1 MSRHLHVF
9 LLAFTLLAMPAARA
23 DSSLEVRAKELR
35 RDLATQG
42 PVQDRRTLA
51 ERQLLTSLERRAD
64 LSRAREDARR
74 LANSEPVDATP
85 PPKGLLAI
93 DALRRDLQQ
102 MDDALAG
109 GRTRLALLRAERIA
123 AAGQLEA
130 SAAKLRRLQEE
141 GASSDALELARLE
154 AQLAESTV
162 AEMDLIAEVVGL
174 QERHAQSQRRAAAR
188 RLSLVDANAPVSG
201 AERAALARDI
211 DARQANL
218 LLRLAEASRRRDA
231 ARAAA
236 RAAPGDEVAG
246 EALANLDIDMELTRE
261 ALADLVIEREAWAL
275 VLRFRSQ
282 GDVGAL
288 ADARERGPA
297 LHERLE
303 RRREF
308 LAALDEQLFARIA
321 GLQAA
326 STIALSPSAA
336 KARQALQEVLE
347 QRLRRVQSAQQEERR
362 MSALLQRLREDFD
375 ERASTAGPRERV
387 AIAWAALQSR
397 LLRAWN
403 LELFSVDDEI
413 EVEGRKTQVP
423 RAITLGKL
431 VQAPL
436 LLLSGSMLVWWLTG
450 WGARWLQR
458 YRGLDEARVRLTRRW
473 VAIVLLA
480 ICGIASLVLAGI
492 PLAAFAFVGGA
503 VAIGAGIGTQALF
516 KNLLSGVLVLVER
529 PFRLGDVIEVEGLR
543 GTVVDI
549 DLRASVLRDD
559 EGAETLVP
567 NATLVDQ
574 KVRNMTSRSR
584 RAKQSLAVEVTAG
597 ASPREVMEAMRGA
610 AARHGQ
616 LLDAPAPEVLLDD
629 CDDGAL
635 RFALHYWLE
644 LKPGVER
651 KRIASDLRL
660 MVLGA
665 FEEAGIALAP
675 RKAA

>member
-1 MSRHLHVF
+1 MNAPFRAC
-9 LLAFTLLAMPAARA
+9 LLALLLASAQAACA
-23 DSSLEVRAKELR
+23 ESSLEARARELR
-35 RDLATQG
+35 RELAQAPG
-42 PVQDRRTLA
+42 QDRRALT
-51 ERQLLTSLERRAD
+51 ERQLLTSLERRED

-74 LANSEPVDATP
+74 LANTAPLGAVP
-85 PPKGLLAI
+85 PPKGLLAV
-93 DALRRDLQQ
+93 DALRRELQQ
-102 MDDALAG
+102 MDQALAS

-130 SAAKLRRLQEE
+130 SAAKLRRLQEQ
-141 GASSDALELARLE
+141 AAPSDALDLARLE

-174 QERHAQSQRRAAAR
+174 QERRAQAVRAAAAR
-188 RLSLVDANAPVSG
+188 RLSLVDANAPVG
-201 AERAALARDI
+201 AAERAALVRDI

-218 LLRLAEASRRRDA
+218 QLRLAEASRRRDA
-231 ARAAA
+231 ARATA

-246 EALANLDIDMELTRE
+246 EALANLDIDMELTLE

-275 VLRFRSQ
+275 ALRFRSR

-297 LHERLE
+297 LHERLQ

-308 LAALDEQLFARIA
+308 LLALDEQLFARIA
-321 GLQAA
+321 NLQVA
-326 STIALSPSAA
+326 SATALSPSAA
-336 KARQALQEVLE
+336 KARLGLQAVLQERLDRVQGALQEE
-347 QRLRRVQSAQQEERR
+347 HRL
-362 MSALLQRLREDFD
+362 SALLQRLREDFD
-375 ERASTAGPRERV
+375 QRASTVGPTERL
-387 AIAWAALQSR
+387 AIAWSALRSR

-403 LELFSVDDEI
+403 LELFSVIDEI
-413 EVEGRKTQVP
+413 EVEGRRTQVP

-436 LLLSGSMLVWWLTG
+436 LLLAGSTLVWWLTG

-458 YRGLDEARVRLTRRW
+458 RRGLEEARVRLLRRW

-480 ICGIASLVLAGI
+480 ACGIASLVLAGI

-567 NATLVDQ
+567 NATLIDQ

-584 RAKQSLAVEVTAG
+584 RAKQSVVVEVNAG
-597 ASPREVMEAMRGA
+597 ASPRDVMEAMRGA

-616 LLDAPAPEVLLDD
+616 LLEAPAPEVLLDD

-644 LKPGVER
+644 LRPGVER